1 VFPATLACAWWRRRS
16 RGVQILL
23 SRISADIVAMPAPI
37 DRDDEVRG
45 PPVHAEKGPRLYG
58 RGLRCEPLGHGGGG
72 AGSADLDNR
81 PSAAWFRSGIGDR
94 ANIESA
100 QLHRSS
106 TCKPGRL

>member
-45 PPVHAEKGPRLYG
+45 PPVHAEKSPRLYG
-58 RGLRCEPLGHGGGG
+58 RGFAVNPWGTGEGGRGPQTWITGRALR
-72 AGSADLDNR
+72 GSDQ
-81 PSAAWFRSGIGDR
+81 G
-94 ANIESA
+94 
-100 QLHRSS
+100 
-106 TCKPGRL
+106 